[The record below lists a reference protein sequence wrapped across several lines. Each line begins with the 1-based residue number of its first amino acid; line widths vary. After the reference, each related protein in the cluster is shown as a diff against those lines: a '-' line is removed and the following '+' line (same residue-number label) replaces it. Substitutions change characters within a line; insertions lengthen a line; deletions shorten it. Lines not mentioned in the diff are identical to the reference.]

1 MRRHQCQLRD
11 KENEGKIW
19 ARAFL
24 VVSTGGKKKHLA
36 GLADLRLAILN
47 HFGSLWGIGAV
58 PSYLLLGPETVRTG
72 A

>member
-1 MRRHQCQLRD
+1 M
-11 KENEGKIW
+11 GKSLSCGFH
-19 ARAFL
+19 R
-24 VVSTGGKKKHLA
+24 GGGNHLA

-58 PSYLLLGPETVRTG
+58 PSYLLLGPETVRTD